1 MASTSVYLDT
11 QEYGKKGVR
20 LLKVYRNSG
29 KVQRA
34 EELTV
39 RVLLSGKE
47 FTSSYTEASNKKVVA
62 TDSMKNTIYVLAKSS
77 LNVGTPELFGAELG
91 NHFLNQYSWVE
102 GAHVTIIKHRWA
114 RMIVDGKPHPH
125 SFWRDGEE
133 TRQTD
138 MFVKRGATHDERKVS
153 IKSAIAD
160 LLVLK
165 TTGSAFEDFV
175 TDEYRTLPDMKDRI
189 MSTAVDAKWE
199 FKVPAANSSNLLSTL
214 SQIPFDDIFASV
226 RQVTCDTFAKDESA
240 SVQATLYLMAEQS
253 IKNWKWIEKVSYALP
268 NKHYFPVD
276 LSFFRGTKNL
286 QEHADVYQPIADPS
300 GYITATIARAPSTKL

>member
-1 MASTSVYLDT
+1 MASTSVFLDT

-20 LLKVYRNSG
+20 LLKVYRSDN
-29 KVQRA
+29 KVHRA

-47 FTSSYTEASNKKVVA
+47 FTTSYTEASNKKVVA
-62 TDSMKNTIYVLAKSS
+62 TDSIKNTIYILAKSS
-77 LNVGTPELFGAELG
+77 PNVGTIEVFGAELG
-91 NHFLNQYSWVE
+91 NHFLSQYSWVE
-102 GAHVTIIKHRWA
+102 GVHVTIIKHRWA
-114 RMIVDGKPHPH
+114 RMVVDGKPHPH

-133 TRQTD
+133 TREVD
-138 MFVKRGATHDERKVS
+138 MFVKRGATADERKAA
-153 IKSAIAD
+153 IKSAIGD
-160 LLVLK
+160 LLVMK
-165 TTGSAFEDFV
+165 TTGSSFEDFV

-189 MSTAVDAKWE
+189 MSTSVDAKWD
-199 FKVPAANSSNLLSTL
+199 FKLPTANKANFVSTIA
-214 SQIPFDDIFASV
+214 QIPFDDIYASV

-240 SVQATLYLMAEQS
+240 SVQATLYLMAEQC
-253 IKNWKWIEKVSYALP
+253 IKNWKWLEKVSYALP

-300 GYITATIARAPSTKL
+300 GYITATVARAPNTKL